1 MVHDVVTPLDTLA
14 QQVSYG
20 EAGYGVAVNPR
31 RLGVLVLLAALGVGA
46 GYGLGAMLADDDPER
61 FDDAA
66 PVAATS
72 PSVPSNPE
80 VEVLDDPDTAALERG
95 LPTHLEKI
103 GFKPSVVRVPVPD
116 DWILN
121 NTTAGEWKWRDPVQ
135 PDDNTFFLRIRQV
148 SNTFQEVSAALE
160 ERIGD
165 LSGAESVSSFELE
178 SQSSDTF
185 VASYVSLGYRR
196 VAMESFVST
205 DGNDQADLW
214 IAVIGRERDRAGLSD
229 LLAQVRAGIKV

>member
-1 MVHDVVTPLDTLA
+1 MTPLDTLA
-14 QQVSYG
+14 QQVSYD
-20 EAGYGVAVNPR
+20 ESGYGVAVNPR
-31 RLGVLVLLAALGVGA
+31 RLGVLALLAALGVGA
-46 GYGLGAMLADDDPER
+46 GFGLGAMLDDDGPER

-66 PVAATS
+66 PVAASS

-80 VEVLDDPDTAALERG
+80 VKVQEDPDSAPLETD
-95 LPTHLEKI
+95 LPTHLEKV

-135 PDDNTFFLRIRQV
+135 PADNTFFLRIRQV
-148 SNTFQEVSAALE
+148 SNTFQEVSAAV
-160 ERIGD
+160 ERRIDD

-178 SQSSDTF
+178 SQSSDAF
-185 VASYVSLGYRR
+185 VANYVSLGYRR

-205 DGNDQADLW
+205 DGNDQVDLY
-214 IAVIGRERDRAGLSD
+214 IAVIGRERDRAGLAD
-229 LLAQVRAGIKV
+229 LLAEVKAGITT